1 MLKFTKQT
9 MKVIDGVPV
18 IGIKFSEPPTFDSC
32 EWCFCNSRIVALPHV
47 DQPKG
52 ICGRTDCL
60 GIDMYIPESMFA
72 KTIAKLK
79 KLEQNENN

>member
-32 EWCFCNSRIVALPHV
+32 EWCFCNSRVLVPNTC
-47 DQPKG
+47 QPKG
-52 ICGRTDCL
+52 LCSHTDCI
-60 GIDMYIPESMFA
+60 GIDMYIPESMFD